1 MRCKLK
7 KTIYYWGPFIDKV
20 GTIRAIKNSAD
31 SVNAYSKKFETKII
45 NAVGEWNFILSNN
58 NDLSTVNLNCNFYTK
73 LPRYSYLKSRIS
85 YIVIFLRCFFPL
97 KKLLKENKPD
107 FLFAHLIVSLPMIL
121 FIFFKFNTKL
131 CLRISGHIKFNIF
144 RKFLWKISS
153 KNIYKVF
160 CPTEATKKK
169 LIEKKIFDDSK
180 IVVLKDPILKT
191 KEIQK
196 LKNENFFISKFE
208 KNNII
213 LIGRLTKQKNFE
225 LFIKAFDK
233 IHKKYPTLKVNIFGD
248 GELRKNLQDQINF
261 LKLDK
266 KIFLHGFVENIF
278 KYLKNSKIFI
288 LTSLWEDPG
297 AVLVEAAYCNTLV
310 VSSNCDYGP
319 NEILLNGRAGFLFA
333 NNCLDSLILELE
345 KSINCSES
353 LKKEKLF
360 SLKNNSKSYSF
371 FRHFK
376 KLEDY
381 LS

>member
-1 MRCKLK
+1 MK
-7 KTIYYWGPFIDKV
+7 KVIYYWGPFLDRV

-31 SVNAYSKKFETKII
+31 SVSAYSKTFETKII

-58 NDLSTVNLNCNFYTK
+58 NDSGTVNLNCNFYKK
-73 LPRYSYLKSRIS
+73 LPRYSYLKSRFS
-85 YIVIFLRCFFPL
+85 YIVIFLRCFLPL
-97 KKLLKENKPD
+97 KKLLKEKKPD

-160 CPTEATKKK
+160 CPSEETKKR
-169 LIEKKIFDDSK
+169 LIEQKIFDASK

-191 KEIQK
+191 SEIRI
-196 LKNENFFISKFE
+196 LKNEKIFINEFI

-233 IHKKYPTLKVNIFGD
+233 IHKKYPTLKVNIFGE

-261 LKLDK
+261 LKLEK

-278 KYLKNSKIFI
+278 KYLKNSRIFV

-310 VSSNCDYGP
+310 VASNCDYGP
-319 NEILLNGRAGFLFA
+319 NEILLNGKAGFLFE
-333 NNCLDSLILELE
+333 NNSLDSLILELE
-345 KSINCSES
+345 KSINCSGP
-353 LKKEKLF
+353 LKREKLF
-360 SLKNNSKSYSF
+360 LLKNNSKSYTY
-371 FRHFK
+371 FRHSK
-376 KLEDY
+376 IIENY
-381 LS
+381 LL